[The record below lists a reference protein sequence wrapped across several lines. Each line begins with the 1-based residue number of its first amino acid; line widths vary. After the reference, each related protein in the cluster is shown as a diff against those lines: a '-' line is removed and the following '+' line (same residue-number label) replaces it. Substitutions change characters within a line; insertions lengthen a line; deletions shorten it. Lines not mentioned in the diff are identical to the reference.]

1 MGLNRVFQQSVH
13 RPQKNQKQT
22 QSTQDLEV
30 VKAGNN
36 IDMLRIM
43 GFIQVRM

>member
-22 QSTQDLEV
+22 QSTQV

-36 IDMLRIM
+36 IDMLRII